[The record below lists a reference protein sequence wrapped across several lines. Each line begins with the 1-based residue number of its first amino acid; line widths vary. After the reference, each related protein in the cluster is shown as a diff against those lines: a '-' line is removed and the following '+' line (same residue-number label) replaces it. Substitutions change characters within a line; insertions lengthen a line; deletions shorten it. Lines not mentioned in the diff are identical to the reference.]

1 MGVCGEVCPKLCRV
15 CNEDEFGESE
25 PGAMFVELLDCGH
38 VFEVNMLDT
47 YMDKADVE
55 SENDREDV
63 VIRHKLCPTC
73 SIPILYSRRYGNIV
87 KKILADFEAVK
98 RRAFLSDVAS
108 IVQIQRI
115 RKELREIGGIQKKV
129 LEEIDRSVTS
139 GRLTSEEVITCQ
151 NQVTFLK
158 FLGNLVTKH
167 KITKETSS
175 ELHCKIN
182 IITSRIMSR
191 RDCFSEQ
198 ELKEFPEE
206 LSRTELL
213 ACFQGLMTALESK
226 SVNLGPEDE
235 STVDS
240 IRSALDSGKVLGKY
254 IYINYSRCSVLVN
267 VTFHVAFN
275 LPA

>member
-63 VIRHKLCPTC
+63 VIKHKLCPTC
-73 SIPILYSRRYGNIV
+73 RIPILYSRRYGNIV

-139 GRLTSEEVITCQ
+139 GRLTSEDVITYQ

-191 RDCFSEQ
+191 RGCFSEQ

>member
-1 MGVCGEVCPKLCRV
+1 M
-15 CNEDEFGESE
+15 
-25 PGAMFVELLDCGH
+25 
-38 VFEVNMLDT
+38 FEVNMLDK
-47 YMDKADVE
+47 YMDEADVE
-55 SENDREDV
+55 SENNREDV
-63 VIRHKLCPTC
+63 VIKYKLCPTC
-73 SIPILYSRRYGNIV
+73 SIPILYGRRYGNIV

-108 IVQIQRI
+108 IDQIQRI
-115 RKELREIGGIQKKV
+115 RKELREIEGIQKKA

-158 FLGNLVTKH
+158 FLGNLITKH

-182 IITSRIMSR
+182 IITSRIMRR

-198 ELKEFPEE
+198 ELKEFQEE

-226 SVNLGPEDE
+226 PVNLGPEE
-235 STVDS
+235 EGSVDS
-240 IRSALDSGKVLGKY
+240 IRSALDSGKALGK
-254 IYINYSRCSVLVN
+254 
-267 VTFHVAFN
+267 
-275 LPA
+275 